1 MVRNFLYY
9 GLWAVMVIAF
19 LVVVSPCFLIFSVGS
34 DGEPTVWNLVGLVW
48 LGVLVIVGKKVRW
61 S

>member
-19 LVVVSPCFLIFSVGS
+19 LVIVSPCFLIFSVGA
-34 DGEPTVWNLVGLVW
+34 DDEPTVWNLIGLVW
-48 LGVLVIVGKKVRW
+48 LGVLVLVGKKVRW